1 MASRFIQQLFDW
13 PVARSIRSLL
23 PPPAD
28 RIEVD
33 GEEIPIA
40 YQRSE
45 RARRYRLFVD
55 RQGRPRVTI
64 PRRGTRR
71 EAEQFA
77 RRQSRWLAEQL
88 RRFATRA
95 RVDMSWRVGTEVL
108 FRGTAVPLALEADSG
123 RPMVRLGATVT
134 FPLAPEVDVASD
146 LRPIVEDYLRAIAA
160 SELPGRVATLAALHG
175 CAVRK
180 VSIRNQRSRWGS
192 CSRRGAIS
200 LNWRLVQAP
209 PEVLDYVI
217 VHELMHLRVM
227 NHSARFWALVE
238 AACPDFRASERWLKA
253 HGPSLL

>member
-1 MASRFIQQLFDW
+1 MATGFIQQLFDW
-13 PVARSIRSLL
+13 PLARSIL
-23 PPPAD
+23 PQPAD

-33 GEEIPIA
+33 GEEFPID
-40 YQRSE
+40 YQRSD

-88 RRFATRA
+88 RRFAARTRT
-95 RVDMSWRVGTEVL
+95 DTSWRAGTEIL
-108 FRGTAVPLALEADSG
+108 FRGAAVPLVLEADSG
-123 RPMVRLGATVT
+123 APVVRLGATVK
-134 FPLAPEVDVASD
+134 FALASEADAVGD
-146 LRPIVEDYLRAIAA
+146 LRPVVERYLRAMAA
-160 SELPGRVATLAALHG
+160 VELPARVSALAALHE

-209 PEVLDYVI
+209 AEVLDYVI
-217 VHELMHLRVM
+217 VHELMHLREM

-238 AACPDFRASERWLKA
+238 AACPDFRANERWLKA
-253 HGPSLL
+253 HGPNLL

>member
-1 MASRFIQQLFDW
+1 MASRSIQQLFDW
-13 PVARSIRSLL
+13 PIGRSIL
-23 PPPAD
+23 PQPAD

-88 RRFATRA
+88 RRFAARA
-95 RVDMSWRVGTEVL
+95 RADTAWRAGTEVL
-108 FRGTAVPLALEADSG
+108 FRGTLVPLALEADSG
-123 RPMVRLGATVT
+123 RPTVRLGATVT
-134 FPLAPEVDVASD
+134 FPLAPDVDVASD
-146 LRPIVEDYLRAIAA
+146 LRPIVEGYLLAIAA
-160 SELPGRVATLAALHG
+160 SELPARVAALAAMHG

-217 VHELMHLRVM
+217 VHELMHLREM

-238 AACPDFRASERWLKA
+238 AACPDFRPSERWLKA

>member
-1 MASRFIQQLFDW
+1 MAARFIQQLFDW
-13 PVARSIRSLL
+13 PIARSIL
-23 PPPAD
+23 PQPAD

-33 GEEIPIA
+33 GEEFPIA
-40 YQRSE
+40 YQRSD
-45 RARRYRLFVD
+45 RARRYRIFVD

-77 RRQSRWLAEQL
+77 QRQSRWLAEQL
-88 RRFATRA
+88 RRVAARA
-95 RVDMSWRVGTEVL
+95 RKDTAWRAGTEIL
-108 FRGTAVPLALEADSG
+108 FRGEAVPLVLEPNSG
-123 RPMVRLGATVT
+123 RPVIRLGATVQ
-134 FPLAPEVDVASD
+134 FALAPEVDPAGD
-146 LRPIVEDYLRAIAA
+146 LRPVVERYLRTMATV
-160 SELPGRVATLAALHG
+160 ELPARVATLAAQQG
-175 CAVRK
+175 SAVRK
-180 VSIRNQRSRWGS
+180 VSIRNQRRRWGS

-217 VHELMHLRVM
+217 VHELMHLLEM

-238 AACPDFRASERWLKA
+238 AACPNFRASERWLKA

>member
-1 MASRFIQQLFDW
+1 MATGFIQQLFDW
-13 PVARSIRSLL
+13 TAGRRKL
-23 PPPAD
+23 PPKAD

-33 GEEIPIA
+33 GEEFAIA

-45 RARRYRLFVD
+45 RARRYRIFVD

-77 RRQSRWLAEQL
+77 QRQSRWLAEQL
-88 RRFATRA
+88 RRFAASARKDTTWRA
-95 RVDMSWRVGTEVL
+95 GAEIL
-108 FRGTAVPLALEADSG
+108 FCGAAVPLVVQPDSG
-123 RPMVRLGATVT
+123 RAVVRLGATVLFT
-134 FPLAPEVDVASD
+134 LASEEDAGGD
-146 LRPIVEDYLRAIAA
+146 LRPVVERYLRAIAA
-160 SELPGRVATLAALHG
+160 SEFPARVLALAARHG
-175 CAVRK
+175 CAVQK

-192 CSRRGAIS
+192 CSKRGAIS

-209 PEVLDYVI
+209 LEVLDYVI
-217 VHELMHLRVM
+217 VHELMHLREM

-253 HGPSLL
+253 HGPNLL